1 MFRAHSVPN
10 GRMVKLKMKRE
21 MEKFQRPHDAT
32 LELKMSSIIYVHTHR
47 FFSEILTFFNNFNQ
61 LQNVMNRIREAAAGS
76 KVSLSLPRGMRVKLD
91 IEAGSPLLLL
101 PMSAHS
107 TQILLA
113 DLGNGS

>member
-1 MFRAHSVPN
+1 M
-10 GRMVKLKMKRE
+10 KMKRE